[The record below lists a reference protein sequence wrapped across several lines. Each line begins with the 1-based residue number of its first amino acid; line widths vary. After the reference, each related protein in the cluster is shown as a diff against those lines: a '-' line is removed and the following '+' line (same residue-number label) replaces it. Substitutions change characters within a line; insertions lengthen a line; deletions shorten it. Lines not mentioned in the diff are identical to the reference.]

1 MPARRAERPRES
13 VVQSGVLAALRR
25 AGGWAVNIHG
35 EPLQPKTIDIIA
47 CVPTEYRLFGKG
59 WPVITV
65 GVTLGI
71 ECKRRGTGYT
81 RAGTRLISNDPLQE
95 HELQDIR
102 DAGGWAAVVDDPAI
116 VKQALAV
123 WPHVCRMCLHPHESG
138 RCND

>member
-1 MPARRAERPRES
+1 M
-13 VVQSGVLAALRR
+13 VQSGVLAAIRR

-47 CVPTEYRLFGKG
+47 CVPTQFSDPRNNVRAER
-59 WPVITV
+59 ITV

-71 ECKRRGTGYT
+71 ECKRRGEGYT